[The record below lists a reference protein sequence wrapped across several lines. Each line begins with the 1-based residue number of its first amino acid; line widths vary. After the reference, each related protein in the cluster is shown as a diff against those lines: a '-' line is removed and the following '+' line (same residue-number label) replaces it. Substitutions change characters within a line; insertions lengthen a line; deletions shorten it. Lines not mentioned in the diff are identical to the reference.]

1 MSLKIEQP
9 FIKDEFVKANDIKFQ
24 IRWFKYK
31 KQMIRFSIAAA
42 VLLAIG
48 ILSINDYQPLNGF
61 IFFGGGAAVL
71 SVFMLFR
78 YLSTKRKFTAQVDA
92 LADKFEL
99 EQMDCTFEFNDDKM
113 SYKDKEKRFELNWSL
128 FSHYFF
134 FKDYL
139 IVVINNAII
148 DTFIFKKFDD
158 DDDDIDKVIE
168 FIKDKVKHK
177 PFI

>member
-31 KQMIRFSIAAA
+31 KQMIRFSIAA
-42 VLLAIG
+42 VLLLVIG
-48 ILSINDYQPLNGF
+48 ILLVDDYQPLNGF

-71 SVFMLFR
+71 TIFMLFR
-78 YLSTKRKFTAQVDA
+78 YSSAKRKYTLQVET

-99 EQMDCTFEFNDDKM
+99 EKMDCIFEFNSDKM
-113 SYKDKEKRFELNWSL
+113 CYEDKEKRFELSWTL

-139 IVVINNAII
+139 IVVINNSIV
-148 DTFIFKKFDD
+148 DTFIFKKNDD
-158 DDDDIDKVIE
+158 NDEDYDKILE
-168 FIKDKVKHK
+168 FIKAKLESK
-177 PFI
+177 PFS